1 MRSIHAPKGAYF
13 WLMVCLYVLLALGA
27 LLWAVGVA
35 TGAPPAF
42 PPPGLPA

>member
-1 MRSIHAPKGAYF
+1 MRYNHTPKGAYF

-27 LLWAVGVA
+27 LLSVVGIA